1 MVARSTTKA
10 DGTPSRRI
18 DFAGLAEIRPDDGVF
33 MLRVPLQGS
42 VAAEDARSLTTGARV
57 RGLSSYVMSD
67 ARGSVLA
74 TTYLNVFPATFARE
88 AEYDA
93 WGKTLAGYSTLAS
106 PKHGFAGAEPDE
118 AVGTYSFGA
127 RTYDPSLRRWVSP
140 DPLLAGRPDIDEHLG
155 EALNLYSYAD
165 GNPVKKTD
173 KSGFWWPIAVAVAV
187 GTVIGMGAAAPSD
200 TSKAP
205 ADILGMALSV
215 IGPPVVSRAIGTA
228 VEKVVLATAEKVA
241 PYLVPT
247 VRAVTAVEKVAPA
260 VAKGEAA
267 GAKAAPAA
275 AKAEAPAAA
284 AKVTPAE
291 VAKPDGK
298 KFPSEQKALVDM
310 AKADKKAGGV
320 AGSVDT
326 YKKLNA
332 EAGKKGFAPP
342 NAVRGPEAHPLR
354 TPESTPGPGQNPH
367 GHVGPVGHIP
377 VKP

>member
-1 MVARSTTKA
+1 
-10 DGTPSRRI
+10 
-18 DFAGLAEIRPDDGVF
+18 

-74 TTYLNVFPATFARE
+74 TTYLDVFPATFARE

-267 GAKAAPAA
+267 AARAAPAA

-284 AKVTPAE
+284 AKATPAAE
-291 VAKPDGK
+291 KAAAEKGVSASAGAGSGRSVENALSGLRAGRNSGVKVVGSADELEGLFGRLTAGGKPAQGVKYPGRLVELPDGTTVGARAASK
-298 KFPSEQKALVDM
+298 CGGPTLDIKLPNGARQKV
-310 AKADKKAGGV
+310 
-320 AGSVDT
+320 
-326 YKKLNA
+326 
-332 EAGKKGFAPP
+332 
-342 NAVRGPEAHPLR
+342 
-354 TPESTPGPGQNPH
+354 
-367 GHVGPVGHIP
+367 HVE
-377 VKP
+377 